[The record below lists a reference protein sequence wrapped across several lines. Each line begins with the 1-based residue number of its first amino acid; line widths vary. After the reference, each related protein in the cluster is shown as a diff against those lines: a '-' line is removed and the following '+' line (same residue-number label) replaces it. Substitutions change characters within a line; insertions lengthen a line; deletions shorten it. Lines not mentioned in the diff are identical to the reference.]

1 MGLLWKTTSTF
12 RSESIIVVPVINNN
26 NEFSRLWQC
35 SFSSD
40 SSEGEKTKRKRVRI
54 KSKLFCEVRDVV
66 RYKQA
71 RQGNQFYS
79 DQ

>member
-35 SFSSD
+35 SFFSD

-54 KSKLFCEVRDVV
+54 KSKLFCEVTDVV